1 MSIGRKEIAGSL
13 LWKLLERGG
22 VQVSQF
28 IVSLVI
34 ARLVMPSAYG
44 AVALIMIFISIA
56 AVFVQSGLNTALIQK
71 KDADNSDVSA
81 VLLYSM
87 CIATLLYIAL
97 FFSAPFIENF
107 FNIPNLTQ
115 LLRVLSLT
123 MFPGAFNSI
132 QLAIFSKRMEFKKQC
147 VAGVISSVLSGTLG
161 IIMAFKGF
169 EAWAIVAQQLSYQTL
184 ICLILCGVMKT
195 QLTLRISLKQTKGL
209 LSYGIKLMGARLID
223 TLYHNLESFIIG
235 KVFSPT
241 ALAYC
246 NKGKQFPLTLI
257 DNIDGSVQS
266 VMLPAYSARQDDITG
281 VKQMLRK
288 AISLSS
294 YVVFPSMTLLATAA
308 SPMIRILLGENWIGS
323 IPYMVLFC
331 FIAMLFPLQTANL
344 QAINAIGRSDIYLKL
359 MTWKR
364 SIGTVLLI
372 ISVII
377 WRSPFAVVIAA
388 LLVEFIGVA
397 INIPSNIAL
406 FGYSLAEM
414 LADTLPNLL
423 VAIFMGLACFLLL
436 YVIKNSFALLA
447 LQLLAGPTIYIAL
460 SIIVK
465 NQNFQYI
472 KSLVLSKISKRQA

>member
-1 MSIGRKEIAGSL
+1 
-13 LWKLLERGG
+13 
-22 VQVSQF
+22 
-28 IVSLVI
+28 
-34 ARLVMPSAYG
+34 
-44 AVALIMIFISIA
+44 
-56 AVFVQSGLNTALIQK
+56 
-71 KDADNSDVSA
+71 
-81 VLLYSM
+81 
-87 CIATLLYIAL
+87 
-97 FFSAPFIENF
+97 
-107 FNIPNLTQ
+107 
-115 LLRVLSLT
+115 
-123 MFPGAFNSI
+123 
-132 QLAIFSKRMEFKKQC
+132 
-147 VAGVISSVLSGTLG
+147 
-161 IIMAFKGF
+161 
-169 EAWAIVAQQLSYQTL
+169 
-184 ICLILCGVMKT
+184 
-195 QLTLRISLKQTKGL
+195 
-209 LSYGIKLMGARLID
+209 
-223 TLYHNLESFIIG
+223 
-235 KVFSPT
+235 
-241 ALAYC
+241 
-246 NKGKQFPLTLI
+246 
-257 DNIDGSVQS
+257 
-266 VMLPAYSARQDDITG
+266 
-281 VKQMLRK
+281 
-288 AISLSS
+288 
-294 YVVFPSMTLLATAA
+294 
-308 SPMIRILLGENWIGS
+308 
-323 IPYMVLFC
+323 MVLFC